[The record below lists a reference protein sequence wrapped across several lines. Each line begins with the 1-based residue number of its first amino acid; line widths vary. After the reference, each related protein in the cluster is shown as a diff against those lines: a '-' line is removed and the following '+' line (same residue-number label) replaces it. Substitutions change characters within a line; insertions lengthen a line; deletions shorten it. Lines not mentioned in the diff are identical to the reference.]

1 MTDPTTL
8 PPHRTLLS
16 APSRAGDGAT
26 GTTDDGALLR
36 LAIWLAE
43 VSAEAARDATAPAGD
58 ATPTALA
65 PRLAREAEQP
75 VPEVLS

>member
-8 PPHRTLLS
+8 PPHMTPIS
-16 APSRAGDGAT
+16 APSRPGDSPIA
-26 GTTDDGALLR
+26 TTDHGTFVR

-43 VSAEAARDATAPAGD
+43 VSADAARDAMASAAD

-65 PRLAREAEQP
+65 PRHAGEAEQP
-75 VPEVLS
+75 VPEVLG